1 MKNKKSKLSDSQI
14 AIKAMVD
21 YTKTKTMQV
30 TEQNKQEAEKV
41 VEKYQTLSFYAI
53 SCAIINRQSVL
64 EEFKKIPYPSNYV
77 GYKIQSLTEQI
88 EYLKSKL

>member
-1 MKNKKSKLSDSQI
+1 MQI
-14 AIKAMVD
+14 
-21 YTKTKTMQV
+21 

-41 VEKYQTLSFYAI
+41 VEMYLPMVNTKDFFGDSVEMRNGIQ
-53 SCAIINRQSVL
+53 CAIQDRQSVL

-88 EYLKSKL
+88 EYLKTKL

>member
-1 MKNKKSKLSDSQI
+1 MQI
-14 AIKAMVD
+14 
-21 YTKTKTMQV
+21 

-41 VEKYQTLSFYAI
+41 VEMYRLINGDRWNVYHVE
-53 SCAIINRQSVL
+53 CAIQDRQSVL

-88 EYLKSKL
+88 EFLKSKL

>member
-1 MKNKKSKLSDSQI
+1 MQI
-14 AIKAMVD
+14 
-21 YTKTKTMQV
+21 

-41 VEKYQTLSFYAI
+41 VRTYSSTSDGHIYTYINAI
-53 SCAIINRQSVL
+53 QDRQSVL

-88 EYLKSKL
+88 EYLKTKL

>member
-1 MKNKKSKLSDSQI
+1 MQI
-14 AIKAMVD
+14 
-21 YTKTKTMQV
+21 

-41 VEKYQTLSFYAI
+41 IENYRTCNVIEAAI
-53 SCAIINRQSVL
+53 QDRQSVL

-88 EYLKSKL
+88 EYLKTKL

>member
-1 MKNKKSKLSDSQI
+1 
-14 AIKAMVD
+14 
-21 YTKTKTMQV
+21 MQV

-41 VEKYQTLSFYAI
+41 VEMYRPHAHTWDCYWDEPLTDI
-53 SCAIINRQSVL
+53 HVINCAIQDRLSVL

>member
-1 MKNKKSKLSDSQI
+1 
-14 AIKAMVD
+14 
-21 YTKTKTMQV
+21 MQV
-30 TEQNKQEAEKV
+30 SESNKQEADKV
-41 VEKYQTLSFYAI
+41 VRTYSATSEGNTITYINAI
-53 SCAIINRQSVL
+53 QDRQSVL

>member
-1 MKNKKSKLSDSQI
+1 MKVKK
-14 AIKAMVD
+14 
-21 YTKTKTMQV
+21 
-30 TEQNKQEAEKV
+30 TERNKQEAEKLIQMYKEFQHSV
-41 VEKYQTLSFYAI
+41 NPEYWATQNAI
-53 SCAIINRQSVL
+53 VNRQSVL

>member
-1 MKNKKSKLSDSQI
+1 MQI
-14 AIKAMVD
+14 
-21 YTKTKTMQV
+21 

-41 VEKYQTLSFYAI
+41 VRTYSATSEGHTYTYLNAI
-53 SCAIINRQSVL
+53 QDRLFVL

-88 EYLKSKL
+88 EYLKTKL